1 MKKDNI
7 MSENIP
13 TPKKRHSAII
23 KFTIVA
29 TVLPIIYIILS
40 LINIY
45 NVNIS
50 TSIFH
55 ETYEFWKDSTWFM
68 PLSLYFIECYI
79 YSVIFVVPYI
89 IVCMISIFSE
99 KLKGKK
105 KLRYSVISFLIF
117 LFSNYINMDEIYQ
130 STCSDNWVMI
140 ELVSRLQ
147 NILMWLNIASFLLVC
162 CTAVIEIRTTSRNK
176 SKKL

>member
-1 MKKDNI
+1 
-7 MSENIP
+7 MSENNP
-13 TPKKRHSAII
+13 TPKKRHSVII
-23 KFTIVA
+23 KVTVVA

-45 NVNIS
+45 NVDIS
-50 TSIFH
+50 TSIFR
-55 ETYEFWKDSTWFM
+55 ETYEFWKDTI
-68 PLSLYFIECYI
+68 YFDKLHPSQIESYI

-99 KLKGKK
+99 KLKDKK

-117 LFSNYINMDEIYQ
+117 LFSNYINVDEVHQ
-130 STCSDNWVMI
+130 TTCSDDWVMI
-140 ELVSRLQ
+140 GLVSRLQ
-147 NILMWLNIASFLLVC
+147 NILMLLNIASFLLVC
-162 CTAVIEIRTTSRNK
+162 CTAVIEIRMAYRNK

>member
-1 MKKDNI
+1 MKI
-7 MSENIP
+7 LVY
-13 TPKKRHSAII
+13 KKQHSLSSPAII
-23 KFTIVA
+23 KIIVVA

-45 NVNIS
+45 NVDIS

-55 ETYEFWKDSTWFM
+55 ETYEFWKDST
-68 PLSLYFIECYI
+68 YFDKLHPTHIESYI
-79 YSVIFVVPYI
+79 YSIIFVLPYI
-89 IVCMISIFSE
+89 AVCIISIFSE

-105 KLRYSVISFLIF
+105 KLIYSVISFLIF
-117 LFSNYINMDEIYQ
+117 LFINYIQMDEVYQ
-130 STCSDNWVMI
+130 STCSDDWVMI

-162 CTAVIEIRTTSRNK
+162 CTAVIEIRTL
-176 SKKL
+176 KK

>member
-1 MKKDNI
+1 I

-13 TPKKRHSAII
+13 TPKKIHSAII
-23 KFTIVA
+23 KFTVVA

-45 NVNIS
+45 NVDIS

-55 ETYEFWKDSTWFM
+55 ETYELWKNSTWFM
-68 PLSLYFIECYI
+68 PLSPYFIECYI

-89 IVCMISIFSE
+89 IVCIISIFSE

-117 LFSNYINMDEIYQ
+117 LFSNYINMDEVHQ
-130 STCSDNWVMI
+130 STCSDDFMMI
-140 ELVSRLQ
+140 GLVSKLQ
-147 NILMWLNIASFLLVC
+147 NILMWLNIASFLIIC
-162 CTAVIEIRTTSRNK
+162 CTAVIEIRTTNRNK